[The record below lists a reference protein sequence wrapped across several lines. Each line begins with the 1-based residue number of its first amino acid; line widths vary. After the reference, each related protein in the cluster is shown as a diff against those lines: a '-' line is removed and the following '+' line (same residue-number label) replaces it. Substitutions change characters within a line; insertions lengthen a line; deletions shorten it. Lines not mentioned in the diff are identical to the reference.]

1 MENSRE
7 TISYT
12 YSASQQEEI
21 KSIRKKYMPPQE
33 DKLALL
39 RRLDEQATRKGTL
52 VSMTV
57 GVVSALVMGTGMS
70 CVMVWGGAWFVPG
83 ILIGLAG
90 MAGVACAWPLYSRIT
105 KKEREKAAPQI
116 LKLTE
121 ELLK

>member
-1 MENSRE
+1 MSEKFQ
-7 TISYT
+7 YT
-12 YSASQQEEI
+12 YSAKQREEV
-21 KSIRKKYMPPQE
+21 KAIREKYLPPQE